1 MMNSELPQA
10 VIQLHEVRRLIE
22 KELGTCKL
30 SVEIERCAASLS
42 TIITEMNKHDIQQ
55 N

>member
-1 MMNSELPQA
+1 MKNSELPQA

-30 SVEIERCAASLS
+30 SNEIERCADSLS
-42 TIITEMNKHDIQQ
+42 TIVNEMNKHDFQQ